1 MDSMAIDRRRFLL
14 GSGAILIAAAHRS
27 SAAAAPP
34 VCEMFFS
41 GRGDG
46 TDRFDVV
53 AFDGG
58 GEILL
63 DCALP
68 ARCHAIAV
76 RPDGAQCVA
85 VARRPG
91 TVAVV
96 VDVGKRAVA
105 KALASTPGRT
115 FAGHGI
121 FSADG
126 RWLFLTEDDT
136 A

>member
-1 MDSMAIDRRRFLL
+1 MATDRRRFLL
-14 GSGAILIAAAHRS
+14 GSGAALLAAACRP
-27 SAAAAPP
+27 SAAATPP
-34 VCEMFFS
+34 SGEMFFS

-46 TDRFDVV
+46 SDRFQVV

-58 GEILL
+58 GAPRL

-91 TVAVV
+91 TFAAV
-96 VDVGKRAVA
+96 VDVAKRVVA
-105 KALASTPGRT
+105 KELAATPGRT
-115 FAGHGI
+115 SPA
-121 FSADG
+121 
-126 RWLFLTEDDT
+126 T
-136 A
+136 ASSRPTAVGCW